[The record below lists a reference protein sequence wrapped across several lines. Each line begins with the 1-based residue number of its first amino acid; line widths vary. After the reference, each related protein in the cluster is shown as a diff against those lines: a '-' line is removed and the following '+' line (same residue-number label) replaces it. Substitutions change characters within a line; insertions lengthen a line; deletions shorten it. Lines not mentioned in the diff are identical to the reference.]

1 MPLSLPL
8 PLAPPAFAAPDEDE
22 DDLAL
27 DADLAEAE
35 ADAELAAAAAD
46 RRGRWAADG
55 MAYSPICGFGYVLL
69 PAALP
74 TANCELLL
82 HARKCAGWCRS

>member
-8 PLAPPAFAAPDEDE
+8 LPLPVAPPALAAPDEDE
-22 DDLAL
+22 DDLSL

-35 ADAELAAAAAD
+35 AELAAAD

-55 MAYSPICGFGYVLL
+55 MAYSPICGFGY
-69 PAALP
+69 
-74 TANCELLL
+74 C
-82 HARKCAGWCRS
+82 CRPRY